1 MKSLV
6 THIEYLLMTQHYCF
20 VPGLGGFMLKEQDA
34 IVKADGT
41 ILSPTRIVQ
50 FNRFI
55 SHDDGM
61 LAGSIMQS
69 RQLSYDEAV
78 ASIQVDVANILSKA
92 QHEGR
97 CQMGHLGLMFFDA
110 DCHIAFRPA
119 DIQQV
124 DPVNYGLEN
133 LKLKPWAQAEEKPSQ
148 ASETIAVEEKKEAP
162 IVELKPAARE
172 GVVSIPTR
180 WIRRVAI
187 VLLIIGLF
195 FASRMPLT
203 DNSIQQAS
211 MLSAPTFE
219 ASNAQTESE
228 DAVCEVAASVQEPGI
243 TEAAVESGTQVTEAP
258 VEAVEAPVQSQEMA
272 SAVAEVPTP
281 TQEIPTQASSE
292 YASMLQANELGL
304 VYYIII
310 GSCTSAEDAQTFI
323 TRRESKG
330 DSGLGYIECDGR
342 FRIFY
347 TYLGKLADAQ
357 SYLRNLRTI
366 KGFEKAWIHQAPL
379 SLIIK
384 NKDNDHLSM
393 ELSHLNKSAE
403 RDKG

>member
-1 MKSLV
+1 
-6 THIEYLLMTQHYCF
+6 MTQHYCF

-34 IVKADGT
+34 VVKADGT
-41 ILSPTRIVQ
+41 VLSPTRIVQ

-97 CQMGHLGLMFFDA
+97 CQLGHLGLMFFDA
-110 DCHIAFRPA
+110 ECHIAFRPA

-124 DPVNYGLEN
+124 DPMNYGLGD
-133 LKLKPWAQAEEKPSQ
+133 LKLKPWAQAEEAPLQNETPK
-148 ASETIAVEEKKEAP
+148 TIATEEKKEAP
-162 IVELKPAARE
+162 IVELKPASRE
-172 GVVSIPTR
+172 GVVTIPTR

-203 DNSIQQAS
+203 DNSIQEAS
-211 MLSAPTFE
+211 VLSVPSFE
-219 ASNAQTESE
+219 AANIQTESE
-228 DAVCEVAASVQEPGI
+228 DAVCELVVEAQEPEM
-243 TEAAVESGTQVTEAP
+243 TEAMIEGGTQATEAP
-258 VEAVEAPVQSQEMA
+258 AEAVEAPSQRQETA
-272 SAVAEVPTP
+272 SVVAETPTP
-281 TQEIPTQASSE
+281 TQETKTKTSSE

-310 GSCTSAEDAQTFI
+310 GSCISAEEAQTFI
-323 TRRESKG
+323 ARHESKG
-330 DSGLGYIECDGR
+330 ETGLGYIECDGR
-342 FRIFY
+342 FRIY
-347 TYLGKLADAQ
+347 NAYLGKLADAQ
-357 SYLRNLRTI
+357 SYLNNLRSV
-366 KGFEKAWIHQAPL
+366 KGFEKAWIYQAPL
-379 SLIIK
+379 SLNIK

-393 ELSHLNKSAE
+393 ELSHLNQSAE

>member
-97 CQMGHLGLMFFDA
+97 CQMGHLGQMFFDA

-133 LKLKPWAQAEEKPSQ
+133 LKLKPWAQAEEKPSH

-211 MLSAPTFE
+211 MLSMPSFE

-228 DAVCEVAASVQEPGI
+228 DAGCELVVEAPEPEM
-243 TEAAVESGTQVTEAP
+243 TEATMESSTQATEAP
-258 VEAVEAPVQSQEMA
+258 
-272 SAVAEVPTP
+272 AEVV
-281 TQEIPTQASSE
+281 ESE